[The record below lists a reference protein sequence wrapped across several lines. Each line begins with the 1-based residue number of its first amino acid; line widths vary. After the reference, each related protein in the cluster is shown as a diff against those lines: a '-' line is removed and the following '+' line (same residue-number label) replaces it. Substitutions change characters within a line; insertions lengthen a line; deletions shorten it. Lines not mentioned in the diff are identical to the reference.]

1 MTARVRTAAIV
12 VGRTVWRHPWLLT
25 LLLSLLVLITGV
37 RGPDLPAADL
47 RTWLVRN
54 HGFVVWNDQWYAGHP
69 TVGYSLLFPGVAV
82 LVGVRVAGVLSA
94 VAAAAMATRLVG
106 RDASG
111 PLRAGLLWFCVV
123 IVTELV
129 VGQLP
134 FLLGVACATGA
145 ALAIRHKLPVLAA
158 VAAAACSLASPLA
171 GAFLLLGAVAW
182 ASTGR
187 WRSALPLGAAVL
199 GVGLAVVAGGGGTF
213 PLSVVTLIPIALL
226 VGIGLYLAPPS
237 YRALRRGLLL
247 YGGVAVVLA
256 FVPTPVGGNIARL
269 GALVGGPIAVVVL
282 ARLRR
287 RIWLALV
294 VIPLFA
300 WPAAPAVGAIA
311 HNGVDPSR
319 HASYFSGLVSYLDAH
334 RVPYGRV
341 EVPMTRDHWEA
352 TYVASKFPLARGW
365 ERQIDR
371 RYNAL
376 FYDEDEF
383 TTTDYLQWLH
393 DNAVRYVALPDV
405 TLDSAGESEAQL
417 LRAGSMPDLRPV
429 WSDEHWQVWQVIGS
443 AAFANGAGRLSA
455 VGVDS
460 FTLRFS
466 RPGTS
471 TVRLHHSRMWHSS
484 DPDVCI
490 SPTSTGWT
498 QVLSNHAGDV
508 TIAAKPTFSSFVGPL
523 ADSNSSSGE
532 ACAGN

>member
-1 MTARVRTAAIV
+1 MVAMS

-25 LLLSLLVLITGV
+25 LLLSLLVLVTGV

-47 RTWLVRN
+47 RTWLIRD

-94 VAAAAMATRLVG
+94 VAAAIALTRLVG
-106 RDASG
+106 RDASP

-134 FLLGVACATGA
+134 FLLGVACAAGA
-145 ALAIRHKLPVLAA
+145 ALAIRRGWPWLAA
-158 VAAAACSLASPLA
+158 VAAVACSLASPLA

-187 WRSALPLGAAVL
+187 WRAALPLSGAVL
-199 GVGLAVVAGGGGTF
+199 GVALAVVAGGGGTF
-213 PLSVVTLIPIALL
+213 PLSIVTLIPIVLL

-282 ARLRR
+282 SRLRKR
-287 RIWLALV
+287 LWLALV
-294 VIPLFA
+294 VIPLVA

-311 HNGVDPSR
+311 HNSVDPSR
-319 HASYFSGLVSYLDAH
+319 HESYFAGLMTYLDAH

-352 TYVASKFPLARGW
+352 AYVASKFPLARGW

-371 RYNAL
+371 RYNGL

-383 TTTDYLQWLH
+383 TAPEYAQWLH

-405 TLDSAGESEAQL
+405 TLDGAGVSEAQL
-417 LRAGSMPDLRPV
+417 LRAGSVPGLRPV
-429 WSDEHWQVWQVIGS
+429 WSDEHWQVWQVVGS

-460 FTLRFS
+460 FTLLFTK
-466 RPGTS
+466 PGTS
-471 TVRLHHSRMWHSS
+471 LVRLHYSRMWHSS
-484 DPDVCI
+484 DPGVCI
-490 SPTSTGWT
+490 SASQTGWT
-498 QVLSNHAGDV
+498 QVLSNHPGDV
-508 TIAAKPTFSSFVGPL
+508 TIAAKPTLASFVGPL
-523 ADSNSSSGE
+523 ADSSSSSGA
-532 ACAGN
+532 ACPSG